1 MGFFSLK
8 KKKKGVEKDRN
19 HEACGEQKATNLSE
33 PESSQSQEQD
43 QQHSFPSITVD
54 KKPVLEINTTPLTP
68 PLTPNTSPH
77 HTKSSSSPSEQ
88 QDHTQRKVP
97 TPRVHFN
104 PDPRYPSRTP
114 PESPGIP

>member
-19 HEACGEQKATNLSE
+19 HETCGEKKATNLSE
-33 PESSQSQEQD
+33 PESSQSREQN
-43 QQHSFPSITVD
+43 QQHSFPSIVFG
-54 KKPVLEINTTPLTP
+54 KKPVLKINTTPLTP
-68 PLTPNTSPH
+68 PLTPNTSPQH
-77 HTKSSSSPSEQ
+77 PKSSSASEQ
-88 QDHTQRKVP
+88 QDQTQRKAP

-104 PDPRYPSRTP
+104 PDPRYPSSTP